1 MNYNTITEAME
12 QVELPLEI
20 EAKSVYRAF
29 EHIQD
34 GRAILKASFV
44 SQVRWSLAG
53 AFLSRT

>member
-34 GRAILKASFV
+34 GRAKRRCA
-44 SQVRWSLAG
+44 RAWHWWS
-53 AFLSRT
+53 R